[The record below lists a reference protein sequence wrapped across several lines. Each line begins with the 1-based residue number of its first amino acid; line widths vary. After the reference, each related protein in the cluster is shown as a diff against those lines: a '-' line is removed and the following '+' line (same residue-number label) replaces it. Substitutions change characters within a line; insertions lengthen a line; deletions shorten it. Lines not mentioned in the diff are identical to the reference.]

1 LKISDELSK
10 IAADAL
16 ADKNREKAR
25 KLALQRSKQKA
36 ETERLKKEKEDA
48 TRLKLLKAKSNKYV
62 STIRRELF
70 FSVWDGKEKLV
81 KESLNDWQIEALK
94 DKNYRVLNIADQH
107 KVLNKTIQVDLPKAV
122 KNLIGITTDASD
134 KFVLIRTSTSRILG
148 TNWIELDTPGLQK
161 WLGTLND
168 AFSTVARTYASE
180 EKFKKDNEQLYLI
193 ELRRLD
199 GRLRFITENIHS
211 IDSVYS
217 EKLASFGLSTID
229 SNDPKRREKIE
240 RKKIIIRRVLEER
253 SKSSWQGISNN
264 DIQLIFHAARNGIS
278 LTSSA
283 SFLRRSNNS
292 SNQFDDDEVIN
303 LLADFADKSSDNQ
316 PFERILGDFKLHFSI
331 VEKLIK
337 LLISEASKLSISN
350 DPLVKPGLTKG
361 FVIFP
366 SQKCADFSIYD
377 FLVGSD
383 CKKFKFDMEQQM
395 RSAAQL
401 GAKSISLQG
410 KDFEEGIELKSTA
423 FKKILLPFDLELFLE
438 LVSADGLG
446 YELYEEGSFKFTV
459 HLLWN

>member
-25 KLALQRSKQKA
+25 KIALQRSKQQA

-48 TRLKLLKAKSNKYV
+48 ARLKRLTAKRSKYV

-70 FSVWDGKEKLV
+70 LSVWDGKEKLV
-81 KESLNDWQIEALK
+81 KENLDDWQIEALIG
-94 DKNYRVLNIADQH
+94 KNYRVLNIADER

-122 KNLIGITTDASD
+122 KNLIGIITAASD
-134 KFVLIRTSTSRILG
+134 KFVLIRTLTFRILSK
-148 TNWIELDTPGLQK
+148 NWSELDTPGLQK

-180 EKFKKDNEQLYLI
+180 EKFKNDNEQLYLI

-199 GRLRFITENIHS
+199 ARLRFITENIQS
-211 IDSVYS
+211 IDTVYF
-217 EKLASFGLSTID
+217 EKKASLGLSIID
-229 SNDPKRREKIE
+229 SNDPERREKLE
-240 RKKIIIRRVLEER
+240 RIKLIIRKVLEEQSR
-253 SKSSWQGISNN
+253 SSWQGVSNN
-264 DIQLIFHAARNGIS
+264 EIQLIFHAARNGIS
-278 LTSSA
+278 LTSAA
-283 SFLRRSNNS
+283 SFLRRSSNS

-303 LLADFADKSSDNQ
+303 LLADFSEKSSDNR
-316 PFERILGDFKLHFSI
+316 PFERIHRDFKLHFSI
-331 VEKLIK
+331 VEKLVK
-337 LLISEASKLSISN
+337 LLISETSKLRISI
-350 DPLVKPGLTKG
+350 DPLVKSDLAKG
-361 FVIFP
+361 FYIFP
-366 SQKCADFSIYD
+366 SKKCADFSIYD

-395 RSAAQL
+395 RSAAQR

-423 FKKILLPFDLELFLE
+423 FKKIFLPFDRELFLD